1 MTLQAQRAAAPRYPA
16 TITSGTQHHAHGIT
30 PAPDDHLGSTVVVE
44 GQWGFE
50 RSERILILNAGGTIG
65 MGPDASGSLAP
76 LPVSDL
82 VSHARPREDA
92 GFGVTFAS
100 FRRPLDSSRMRPAD
114 WVLIADAIVALAPG
128 HTGIVVLHGTD
139 TLAFTASALSFMLAG
154 VDRPIVVT
162 GAQRPISEHRSDA
175 PQNLTTACMIASP
188 RTHELPVVPEVT
200 VWFYDRL
207 LRGNRTSKVD
217 ADSYTGFASPN
228 VPPLGQ
234 AGVTLKVDTG
244 AVLAAGSGGLRRI
257 AGVCDDVAAVR
268 LHPALDADQL
278 DAILSRPGLRGAV
291 IEAYGSGNGP
301 TEPEFLDVLRRASDA
316 GIVVV
321 ITTQCGAGTVRQGY
335 YAAGAALFETG
346 AISGLDLTF
355 ESAIT
360 KLMVLLDQH
369 PAERVRELMGTPLAG
384 ELTPIN

>member
-1 MTLQAQRAAAPRYPA
+1 
-16 TITSGTQHHAHGIT
+16 
-30 PAPDDHLGSTVVVE
+30 VVVE

-50 RSERILILNAGGTIG
+50 RSERVLILNAGGTVG
-65 MGPDASGSLAP
+65 MGPDASGALAP
-76 LPVSDL
+76 LPVAEL
-82 VSHARPREDA
+82 VSHARPRDDA

-100 FRRPLDSSRMRPAD
+100 FRRPLDSSRMRPSD

-154 VDRPIVVT
+154 VDRPIIVT
-162 GAQRPISEHRSDA
+162 GAQRPITEHRSDA
-175 PQNLTTACMIASP
+175 PQNLAIACMIASP
-188 RTHELPVVPEVT
+188 RTHELPVVPEVA

-217 ADSYTGFASPN
+217 ADSYDGFASRN
-228 VPPLGQ
+228 IPPLGQ
-234 AGVTLKVDTG
+234 AGVTLKIDQPGLVAPGT
-244 AVLAAGSGGLRRI
+244 GGLRRI
-257 AGVCDDVAAVR
+257 SGVCTDVAAVR
-268 LHPALDADQL
+268 LHPGLDAAQL
-278 DAILSRPGLRGAV
+278 DAILLRPGLRGAV

-301 TEPEFLDVLRRASDA
+301 TEPEFLEVLQRASDA

-321 ITTQCGAGTVRQGY
+321 VTTQCGAGTVRQGY
-335 YAAGAALFETG
+335 YAAGAALFDTG
-346 AISGLDLTF
+346 AVSGLDLTF

-369 PAERVRELMGTPLAG
+369 PAERVRELIGTPLAG
-384 ELTPIN
+384 ELTPIS

>member
-1 MTLQAQRAAAPRYPA
+1 VIGRARPRILPGSFGDIA
-16 TITSGTQHHAHGIT
+16 STTQHPVGDTSTEPGHR
-30 PAPDDHLGSTVVVE
+30 LGSAVVVE

-50 RSERILILNAGGTIG
+50 RSERILVLNAGGTIG
-65 MGPDASGSLAP
+65 MGPEPSGALAP
-76 LPVSDL
+76 LPVADL
-82 VSHARPREDA
+82 IAHARPRDDA

-100 FRRPLDSSRMRPAD
+100 FRQPLDSSRMRPAD
-114 WVLIADAIVALAPG
+114 GVMIADAIVTLAPG

-139 TLAFTASALSFMLAG
+139 TLAYTASALSFMLAG
-154 VDRPIVVT
+154 VDRPIVLT
-162 GAQRPISEHRSDA
+162 GAQRPISEYRSDA

-188 RTHELPVVPEVT
+188 RTHDLPIVPEVS

-207 LRGNRTSKVD
+207 LRGNRTTKVD

-234 AGVTLKVDTG
+234 AGVTLKIDSSG
-244 AVLAAGSGGLRRI
+244 LLAPGKAPLRRV
-257 AGVCDDVAAVR
+257 AGVCPDVAAVR
-268 LHPALDADQL
+268 LHPALGASDL
-278 DAILSRPGLRGAV
+278 ETILSRPGLRGAV

-301 TEPEFLDVLRRASDA
+301 TEPDFLEVMRRAHDS
-316 GIVVV
+316 GIAIV

-346 AISGLDLTF
+346 AVSGLDLTF

-360 KLMVLLDQH
+360 KMMVLLDQH
-369 PAERVRELMGTPLAG
+369 PVERVRELMGTPLAG
-384 ELTPIN
+384 ELSPID

>member
-1 MTLQAQRAAAPRYPA
+1 MTCAGRPSSTVQAISTPTDQPPGDAAPARP
-16 TITSGTQHHAHGIT
+16 SHV
-30 PAPDDHLGSTVVVE
+30 APLGSAVVVE

-50 RSERILILNAGGTIG
+50 RSERVLIINAGGTIG
-65 MGPDASGSLAP
+65 MGPDATGALAP
-76 LPVSDL
+76 LPVGDL
-82 VSHARPREDA
+82 VAHARPRDES

-100 FRRPLDSSRMRPAD
+100 FRQPLDSSRMRPSD
-114 WVLIADAIVALAPG
+114 WTLIADAIVALAPG

-139 TLAFTASALSFMLAG
+139 TLAFTASALSFMLGG
-154 VDRPIVVT
+154 VDRPIVLT
-162 GAQRPISEHRSDA
+162 GAQRPISEFRSDA

-188 RTHELPVVPEVT
+188 RTHGLPIVPEVS

-228 VPPLGQ
+228 LPPLGH
-234 AGVTLKVDTG
+234 AGVALKIDRP
-244 AVLAAGSGGLRRI
+244 ALLPAGSGGLRRTS
-257 AGVCDDVAAVR
+257 GVCGDVAAVR
-268 LHPALDADQL
+268 LHPALDGAQL
-278 DAILSRPGLRGAV
+278 DAVLSRPGLRGAV

-301 TEPEFLDVLRRASDA
+301 DEPEFLAALRRASDA
-316 GIVVV
+316 GVVVV

-355 ESAIT
+355 EAAIT

-369 PAERVRELMGTPLAG
+369 PAARVRELMSVPLAG
-384 ELTPIN
+384 ELTPIG